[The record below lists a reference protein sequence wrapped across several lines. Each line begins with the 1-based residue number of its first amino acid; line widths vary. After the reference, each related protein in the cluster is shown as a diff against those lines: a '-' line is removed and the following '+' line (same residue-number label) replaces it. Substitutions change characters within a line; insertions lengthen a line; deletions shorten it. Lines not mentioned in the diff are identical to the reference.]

1 MMLEPLSR
9 LVRELGKLPGV
20 GQKSAQ
26 RLAFHVLNQDEQ
38 EVKMLASAL
47 IDAKRVI
54 RPCKRC
60 GNYADGD
67 LCPIC
72 ADAKRQSATLCVVQ
86 HERDILA
93 MERTHAFSGTYHVL
107 GGALSPVD
115 GIGAEQLRI
124 GELMSRID
132 CEGVSE
138 VILATNPDIEGEATA
153 VYIAEQLR
161 DKPVKVTRIAHGVPI
176 GGNLEYVDEL
186 TLSRALAGRREI

>member
-107 GGALSPVD
+107 GGSLSPVD

-124 GELMSRID
+124 DELMSRID